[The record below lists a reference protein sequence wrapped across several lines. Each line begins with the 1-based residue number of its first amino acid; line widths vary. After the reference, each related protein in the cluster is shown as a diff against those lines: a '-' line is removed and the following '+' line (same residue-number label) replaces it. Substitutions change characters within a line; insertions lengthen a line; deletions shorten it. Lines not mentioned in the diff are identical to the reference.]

1 MWKKWLSALLCA
13 LMIASC
19 AAAEEADAA
28 AWRLAVGD
36 VQVTCGGE
44 TVDLDLSL
52 EALIGRENGGYWLQ
66 VSVLQSGESMLAAQ
80 AQYANDTLAATV
92 GGAEDCLVVNEAGVF
107 FEQYG
112 LSAEIV
118 EQTLNRIFTAL
129 QSDPSAYLE
138 SEFIQDSFDAS
149 VSVEALGD
157 GSYRIEE
164 MTFVGASV
172 GLTVSCTPYAD
183 GIPFDL
189 SQKNACTYT
198 YREMYPGE
206 GTDILDAALSA
217 LANLMADESLQ
228 EVMELLTGAQAIEMS
243 AE

>member
-13 LMIASC
+13 LMIVGC
-19 AAAEEADAA
+19 AAAEEADT
-28 AWRLAVGD
+28 AWRLAVED
-36 VQVTCGGE
+36 VQVSRGGE
-44 TVDLDLSL
+44 TVNLDLSL

-66 VSVLQSGESMLAAQ
+66 VSVLQSGESVLAAQ

-157 GSYRIEE
+157 GIYRIE
-164 MTFVGASV
+164 TAADGVSV
-172 GLTVSCTPYAD
+172 GLTVSSTDYAD

-206 GTDILDAALSA
+206 GTDILDAAQSA

-228 EVMELLTGAQAIEMS
+228 EIFELVYGAQATEMF

>member
-28 AWRLAVGD
+28 WRLAVED
-36 VQVTCGGE
+36 VQVSRGGE

-66 VSVLQSGESMLAAQ
+66 VSVLQGGESALSAQ
-80 AQYANDTLAATV
+80 AQYANNTLAATV
-92 GGAEDCLVVNEAGVF
+92 DGAEDCLVINEAGVF

-118 EQTLNRIFTAL
+118 EQMLDRIFTAL

-138 SEFIQDSFDAS
+138 SEFIQDAFGAS

-164 MTFVGASV
+164 TILVGASV

-206 GTDILDAALSA
+206 GTDILDAAQSA

-228 EVMELLTGAQAIEMS
+228 EVMELLTGVQAIEMS

>member
-13 LMIASC
+13 LMIVGC

-28 AWRLAVGD
+28 WRLAVED
-36 VQVTCGGE
+36 VQVTYGGE

-66 VSVLQSGESMLAAQ
+66 VSVLQGGESALSAQ
-80 AQYANDTLAATV
+80 AQYANNTLAATV

-138 SEFIQDSFDAS
+138 SEFIQDSFGAS
-149 VSVEALGD
+149 ASVEALGD

-164 MTFVGASV
+164 TTSAGISV

-206 GTDILDAALSA
+206 GTDILDAAQSA

-228 EVMELLTGAQAIEMS
+228 EVMELLTGVQAIEMS

>member
-28 AWRLAVGD
+28 AWRLAVED

-66 VSVLQSGESMLAAQ
+66 LSVLQSGESVLAAQ

-157 GSYRIEE
+157 GIYRIE
-164 MTFVGASV
+164 TAADGVSV
-172 GLTVSCTPYAD
+172 GLTVSSTDYAD

-206 GTDILDAALSA
+206 GTDILSAAQSA

-228 EVMELLTGAQAIEMS
+228 EIFELVYGAQAIEMS

>member
-66 VSVLQSGESMLAAQ
+66 VSVLQSGESALAAQ

-92 GGAEDCLVVNEAGVF
+92 EGAEDCLVVNEAGVF

-118 EQTLNRIFTAL
+118 EQMLDRIFTAL

-157 GSYRIEE
+157 GIYRIE
-164 MTFVGASV
+164 TAADGVSV
-172 GLTVSCTPYAD
+172 GLTVSSTDYAD

-206 GTDILDAALSA
+206 GTDILSAAQSA